1 MKIKKLISLLLAA
14 MLTITSN
21 FNCFA
26 VGPDEGCDSDDS
38 LSDIV
43 IPDSV
48 PIDDGLEE
56 RVRLN
61 EQRAQQLLEQLD
73 RSDAKIVELRA
84 IYARN
89 KSELD
94 RINRMLCQTT
104 RERDGARI
112 QADVAREEL
121 QQWRDDVLCTEC
133 FCFRN
138 PVDEVRSLI
147 RGDINRTPPNSIW
160 RSKRFYKGMVAGIV
174 LVLVILVGGYV
185 YVHYLQ
191 LPARSE

>member
-1 MKIKKLISLLLAA
+1 MKIKKLISLLLATII
-14 MLTITSN
+14 TITSN
-21 FNCFA
+21 GNCFA
-26 VGPDEGCDSDDS
+26 MISDTDSGAESDGS

-43 IPDSV
+43 V
-48 PIDDGLEE
+48 EPINSDHRNWREEVYKLKDDL
-56 RVRLN
+56 RK
-61 EQRAQQLLEQLD
+61 
-73 RSDAKIVELRA
+73 SDARIIDMRA
-84 IYARN
+84 IEARTQD
-89 KSELD
+89 ELD
-94 RINRMLCQTT
+94 RINQMLCQAT
-104 RERDGARI
+104 RERDDARI
-112 QADVAREEL
+112 QADVARADL
-121 QQWRDDVLCTEC
+121 QEWRDDVLCTEC

-191 LPARSE
+191 LPDRSE